1 MPAFSPYPIRRSTLR
16 AQERIANAASRE
28 RVRAAGTERLT
39 EDNGG
44 SRRSRRGVC
53 APAISSARAAGP
65 KFRSG
70 HIGGSSIT
78 SAYIAKHSQLE
89 MILIQTLVM
98 LSFTISD
105 LSTTA
110 PVHSGPTFSRCCQKP
125 ADQFWCAPSSS
136 PHLVSSIAMYI
147 EASANSAWNCE

>member
-1 MPAFSPYPIRRSTLR
+1 M
-16 AQERIANAASRE
+16 
-28 RVRAAGTERLT
+28 
-39 EDNGG
+39 
-44 SRRSRRGVC
+44 GVC

-70 HIGGSSIT
+70 HIGGNSIT

-110 PVHSGPTFSRCCQKP
+110 PVHSGPTFSRCCQKQLISFGAHHP
-125 ADQFWCAPSSS
+125 ARPI
-136 PHLVSSIAMYI
+136 L
-147 EASANSAWNCE
+147 